1 MAEHIAYETR
11 DGVAEITL
19 DDGKVNAMHRAF
31 FDGLNAA
38 LDRAAGDG
46 SRALV
51 LTGRAGYLSAG
62 LNIKLLPTLPP
73 DELRPTLVGFGQTLL
88 RLWTYELP
96 TVAAASGHAVAGGA
110 LLAFACDRR
119 FLTDGPF
126 RVQMNETAIGL
137 PLPTWAL
144 AICQAAIPARWHAEA
159 LLHARAYTPAEALER
174 GMVDDVVA
182 ADALLPRAREAAR
195 QLAALD
201 RPSYATSKRRLRAR
215 DVAWAEEVLAAEMTG
230 LPIRG

>member
-1 MAEHIAYETR
+1 MAEHIAYTTR
-11 DGVAEITL
+11 DGIAEITL

-51 LTGRAGYLSAG
+51 VTGRPGYLSAG

-144 AICQAAIPARWHAEA
+144 AICQAAIPRRWHTEA
-159 LLHARAYTPAEALER
+159 LLHAHAYTPAESLER

-182 ADALLPRAREAAR
+182 PDALLGRAREAAQ

-201 RPSYATSKRRLRAR
+201 RPAYAASKRRLRAR
-215 DVAWAEEVLAAEMTG
+215 DVAWAEQVLVEEMTG
-230 LPIRG
+230 LPIRR

>member
-1 MAEHIAYETR
+1 MAEHIAYTTR
-11 DGVAEITL
+11 DGIAEVTL

-46 SRALV
+46 SRVLV
-51 LTGRAGYLSAG
+51 LTGRPGYLSAG

-73 DELRPTLVGFGQTLL
+73 DELRPTLVGFGRTLL

-144 AICQAAIPARWHAEA
+144 AICQAAIPPRWHTEA

-182 ADALLPRAREAAR
+182 PDALLGRAREAAQ

-201 RPSYATSKRRLRAR
+201 GPAYAVSKRRLRAAA
-215 DVAWAEEVLAAEMTG
+215 VAWAERFLEEEMTG
-230 LPIRG
+230 LPIRR

>member
-1 MAEHIAYETR
+1 MAEHIAYTTR
-11 DGVAEITL
+11 DGIAEITL

-51 LTGRAGYLSAG
+51 LTGRPGYLSAG

-144 AICQAAIPARWHAEA
+144 AICQAAIPPRWHTEA

-182 ADALLPRAREAAR
+182 PTRSSGARGRRRSSSPRSTGRRTPPASAGCAR
-195 QLAALD
+195 
-201 RPSYATSKRRLRAR
+201 ATSHGPSSSSSRR
-215 DVAWAEEVLAAEMTG
+215 
-230 LPIRG
+230 